1 MEYISK
7 KLEVKPHSVPM
18 LDPFERD
25 EEVLLALKG
34 VAKGEDFFSL
44 VRTIEAE
51 KDVARYGHLFGG

>member
-7 KLEVKPHSVPM
+7 KLEVKSTSVPM

-25 EEVLLALKG
+25 EEVLLAFKG

-44 VRTIEAE
+44 VRQIEAE
-51 KDVARYGHLFGG
+51 KDIARYGHLM